1 MPSPPPYRP
10 SCPGPEEGFALVGL
24 IVAIFII
31 LLTLSVAAPTVARA
45 LRRERE
51 VEAVHRAD
59 EYVNAIRRYH
69 LKTGAYPG
77 SIEQLEK
84 TNNIRYIRQKYAN
97 PMTGKPDWRLIK
109 VGENKTTVKG
119 FFGQPLAGI
128 ANTGI
133 GGSSAGT
140 AGSTSSS
147 AGGTTSG
154 STSSAF
160 GGSTGSTGNTAAGSA
175 LGTDAGTSNGFGSP
189 STSSFGTPGSSGG
202 TGPSPAGLGSGGT
215 GSPSGI
221 GSSGSP
227 FLGVGVP
234 TSGAAIIV
242 VNEQT
247 TYPEWEFLYDPRIE
261 QLRSKVNIFGG
272 GMSSTNSSSLGA
284 LSGNASST
292 TNTNPP
298 PPPPTSSP
306 NPQ

>member
-1 MPSPPPYRP
+1 MSRPNPSRP
-10 SCPGPEEGFALVGL
+10 RPFSQQEGFALIGL

-77 SIEQLEK
+77 SIEQLDK
-84 TNNIRYIRQKYAN
+84 TNNIRYLRQKYPD

-133 GGSSAGT
+133 GGSSAPSSIGNTSSNNSSQTGGLTGSSGITGNGGT
-140 AGSTSSS
+140 GIAGSNSFS
-147 AGGTTSG
+147 
-154 STSSAF
+154 
-160 GGSTGSTGNTAAGSA
+160 GSTGSDTTTGTNGSSSSPGSA
-175 LGTDAGTSNGFGSP
+175 TGGAQSD
-189 STSSFGTPGSSGG
+189 SSG
-202 TGPSPAGLGSGGT
+202 AGGLANQ
-215 GSPSGI
+215 SGI
-221 GSSGSP
+221 GSPGTGAP
-227 FLGVGVP
+227 FLGVGLP
-234 TSGAAIIV
+234 MDGEAIIV
-242 VNEQT
+242 VNEKT

-272 GMSSTNSSSLGA
+272 GMSSASSSSLGA
-284 LSGNASST
+284 LSGSASST
-292 TNTNPP
+292 TNTNPLP
-298 PPPPTSSP
+298 PPPP
-306 NPQ
+306 